1 MFSRVSPAG
10 TSNGAVGWI
19 SCSLLK
25 SAIWVGCT
33 SNRKLPFPI
42 CVTKSHSSRA
52 RPPITMRKL
61 TTNPLSILTT
71 LNRSRKMRVMCSRA
85 ICSSGGLK
93 SAVTPSTSHSS
104 GILSQP
110 LRGCPSALSSRSS
123 QQSVRACCGE
133 KPEWKESANLGS
145 SSPGSIFKPV
155 TTALSKVSASLKV
168 MAAADSLASS

>member
-1 MFSRVSPAG
+1 MFSSVSAAG
-10 TSNGAVGWI
+10 TSNGAAGWI

-71 LNRSRKMRVMCSRA
+71 LNRSRKMRDVQLGNLFERRFEVRCCSFDFAFEWNTLPTIARL
-85 ICSSGGLK
+85 SF
-93 SAVTPSTSHSS
+93 AV
-104 GILSQP
+104 
-110 LRGCPSALSSRSS
+110 
-123 QQSVRACCGE
+123 V
-133 KPEWKESANLGS
+133 
-145 SSPGSIFKPV
+145 
-155 TTALSKVSASLKV
+155 
-168 MAAADSLASS
+168 